1 MPGGIPPSAKGVLP
15 QLFGNLFKTRTLDG
29 NGDGPDKLADIIEE
43 HQGADGVID
52 EDQQVLLEKYPIV
65 AKQDDLRC
73 HGAPRRYRRGGYRR
87 GASRFDRRD
96 DHRRPLSIPVYREN
110 LDDAV
115 GMAHI
120 KDVLACRDEKSFRL
134 TNILRRVLV
143 VSPSMQVLELLLE
156 MRVTRCH
163 MALVVDEYGGIDGLV
178 TIEDL
183 VEEIV
188 GEIEDEHDREY
199 VPNLIKRPDGSYDAD
214 ARAPIEQLEKIVGAI
229 LADEEQEDIDTLG
242 GLVFALAGRVPI
254 RGELVRHDSGLEFE
268 VIEAD
273 PRRIKQLVNTCRRN
287 FNAGRRRFD
296 IGRGGLARRSWLT
309 IASGPPSRFPPGS
322 QDWVGRAGAVSP
334 RFWAP

>member
-1 MPGGIPPSAKGVLP
+1 MSSPESKSDNGDGAEASCPAESPPSAKGVLP

-43 HQGADGVID
+43 HRGADGVID
-52 EDQQVLLEKYPIV
+52 EDQRVLLENILSLRNRTIYDVMVPRADIV
-65 AKQDDLRC
+65 AVDIAVALPDLID
-73 HGAPRRYRRGGYRR
+73 AMTTGGH
-87 GASRFDRRD
+87 SR
-96 DHRRPLSIPVYREN
+96 IPVYREN

-229 LADEEQEDIDTLG
+229 LADEEREDIDTLG

-273 PRRIKQLVNTCRRN
+273 PRRIKQLRIRVGEISTP
-287 FNAGRRRFD
+287 GD
-296 IGRGGLARRSWLT
+296 D
-309 IASGPPSRFPPGS
+309 ASAS
-322 QDWVGRAGAVSP
+322 AAE
-334 RFWAP
+334 A